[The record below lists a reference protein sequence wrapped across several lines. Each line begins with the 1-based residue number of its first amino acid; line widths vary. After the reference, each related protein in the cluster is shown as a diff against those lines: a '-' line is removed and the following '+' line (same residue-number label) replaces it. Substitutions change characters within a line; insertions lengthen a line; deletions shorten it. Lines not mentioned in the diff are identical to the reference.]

1 MNRLGVAAL
10 YALFASPLAAEQIL
24 YLGSAD
30 GRLLGSS
37 GSTATLDQAL
47 PRQTFTA
54 FFGYGALRQD
64 GQCLTSRKVGA
75 DVTWQ
80 NCVQGDPA
88 QIWRLQSRRLTSLA
102 GVCAEYSAPEDN
114 APSAVKAMTCSKK
127 PEQLWQTYGAIA
139 ARIALKEVADE
150 SLRTSIDE
158 FARQSA
164 AGEQLTLTD
173 QQRANVPD
181 MLVLDD
187 RAVTSAG
194 KSSLVYRIP

>member
-1 MNRLGVAAL
+1 MNRLGVLAL
-10 YALFASPLAAEQIL
+10 SALFASPLAAEQIL

-37 GSTATLDQAL
+37 GSAATLDQAL

-54 FFGYGALRQD
+54 FFGYGALRHG

-75 DVTWQ
+75 DLAWQ

-102 GVCAEYSAPEDN
+102 GVCAEYSAPDEGR
-114 APSAVKAMTCSKK
+114 PSAVKAMTCAKK
-127 PEQLWQTYGAIA
+127 PEQLWQAYGAITV
-139 ARIALKEVADE
+139 RIAIKEIADE
-150 SLRTSIDE
+150 SLRASIDE
-158 FARQSA
+158 FARQGA

-173 QQRANVPD
+173 QQRASVPD
-181 MLVLDD
+181 TLVLNE
-187 RAVTSAG
+187 RVVTSAG
-194 KSSLVYRIP
+194 KSSLVYRMP